1 MHFSATLFKNTEVFV
16 IPQHLHLRDFCLT
29 AHYFCGQSLFCHSA
43 QWIPTSATSSNNIR
57 KKQKNNGACICA
69 PGVALSGASGFSSII
84 SFVLYFF
91 CTVLHTSSSQSVTP
105 AHCDV
110 QEHAKRYAALTRS
123 SAPRVMKQASYFF
136 LSIVF
141 LQFE

>member
-1 MHFSATLFKNTEVFV
+1 MQFSATLFKQVFV
-16 IPQHLHLRDFCLT
+16 IPQHLHLQDFCLT
-29 AHYFCGQSLFCHSA
+29 AHYFCGQSLFRHST

-57 KKQKNNGACICA
+57 KKLNNGACLCA
-69 PGVALSGASGFSSII
+69 AGVALSSASGFSSII

-105 AHCDV
+105 AHGNV
-110 QEHAKRYAALTRS
+110 QEHAKRYAAPTRS

-136 LSIVF
+136 LSVVF
-141 LQFE
+141 LQSE